1 MAKKNVLIKPIITEK
16 SERLTES
23 FGNKYS
29 FLVNKSSNKIE
40 IKKAVE
46 KMYSVN
52 VTGVNTIIMPG
63 KSKSRNT
70 RSGVVRGK
78 SSSFKK
84 AIITVAEG
92 EDIDFFGEV

>member
-1 MAKKNVLIKPIITEK
+1 MAKNSILIKPIITEK
-16 SERLTES
+16 SERLTENR
-23 FGNKYS
+23 GQYS
-29 FLVNKSSNKIE
+29 FLVDKSSNKIE
-40 IKKAVE
+40 IRKAVE

-52 VTGVNTIIMPG
+52 VTSVNTIIMPG

-84 AIITVAEG
+84 AIITVADG

>member
-1 MAKKNVLIKPIITEK
+1 MAKNSILIKPIITEK
-16 SERLTES
+16 SERLTEDR
-23 FGNKYS
+23 GQYS

-46 KMYSVN
+46 KMYSVS
-52 VTGVNTIIMPG
+52 VTSVNTITMPG
-63 KSKSRNT
+63 KAKSRNT

-78 SSSFKK
+78 SSSYKK
-84 AIITVAEG
+84 AIITVADG